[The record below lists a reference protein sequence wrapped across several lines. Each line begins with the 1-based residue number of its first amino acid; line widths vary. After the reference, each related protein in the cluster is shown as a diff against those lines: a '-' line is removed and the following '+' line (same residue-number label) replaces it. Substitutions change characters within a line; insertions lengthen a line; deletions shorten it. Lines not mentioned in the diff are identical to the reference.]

1 MIIKNDKLNSKQKQI
16 NARRVLD
23 LLNIMTGGD
32 DKHEKKSH
40 DLYKRIDK
48 LSRP

>member
-1 MIIKNDKLNSKQKQI
+1 MIIKNKNLNIKQKQI

-23 LLNIMTGGD
+23 LLKIMTGGD
-32 DKHEKKSH
+32 DKHEKKSR

>member
-1 MIIKNDKLNSKQKQI
+1 MIIKNKNLNIKQKQI

-23 LLNIMTGGD
+23 LLKIMTGGKD
-32 DKHEKKSH
+32 TYEKKSC

>member
-1 MIIKNDKLNSKQKQI
+1 MIIKNEKITDKQKQI

-32 DKHEKKSH
+32 DKHEKKSR

>member
-1 MIIKNDKLNSKQKQI
+1 MIIKNDKLNNKQKQI

-32 DKHEKKSH
+32 DKHEKKSS

-48 LSRP
+48 FSRP